1 MFEKMK
7 IRYFVLLFILIALGL
22 EWVLSLY
29 AIPDQLRKN
38 IADFGN
44 FEMVAVLF
52 FGYYFY
58 KQKASIH
65 EVVHDQDIT
74 RWFPSLILL
83 ALVMNTFTLTI
94 FWYQLYLIDSIYLI
108 EFPAPP
114 LAVGSLYLIITMIL
128 STVTGPIAE
137 EFIFRGLLLNRLI
150 KKTNMWGGILI
161 SSVLFSVSH
170 MDFDILIGTFLFG
183 IIASLLYLKTKNLM
197 VPILLH
203 MLHNSIVFIETS
215 VFPSWQEFLSVLTYS
230 DLHTNVAFKST
241 VFGFST
247 GLIVVIIVYLSKGIP
262 TKSSTTRNESTG
274 ITY

>member
-83 ALVMNTFTLTI
+83 ALVINTFTLTI

>member
-7 IRYFVLLFILIALGL
+7 IRYFLGLFIFIALGL
-22 EWVLSLY
+22 EWVLSMY
-29 AIPDQLRKN
+29 DTPEELRKI
-38 IADFGN
+38 IAEFGEV
-44 FEMVAVLF
+44 EMVAVLF
-52 FGYYFY
+52 FSYYFY
-58 KQKASIH
+58 MQKTSIH
-65 EVVHDQDIT
+65 EVVQDQDIT

-94 FWYQLYLIDSIYLI
+94 FWYQLYLIDSIHIL
-108 EFPAPP
+108 EFPTQP
-114 LAVGSLYLIITMIL
+114 LAVGSLYIIINMIL

-150 KKTNMWGGILI
+150 KKTNMWGGIII
-161 SSVLFSVSH
+161 SSVLFSVFH

-183 IIASLLYLKTKNLM
+183 IIASLLYLKTKNLL

-247 GLIVVIIVYLSKGIP
+247 GLMVVIIVYLSKGIR
-262 TKSSTTRNESTG
+262 TKAPQQEMKVQV
-274 ITY
+274 